1 MFSKK
6 RSANIEHAHAQTLQK
21 ANDQTANDQT
31 ANDQTANDQT
41 ACKYE
46 RQEQISFCPT
56 SYVPYVGNVVDNQ
69 QVHHLYPT
77 QSIQQSHYQQP
88 VYVYPVQTCQVYPVS
103 YYDQSLYQSQ
113 QPSYFPQQM
122 PYVYQVPTQ
131 ETFVTQTQVQQV
143 NSQTQ
148 TSPIQSV
155 EDPSTK
161 PLTHPSVPQQS
172 TQPIQYQDQHFVK
185 QFVDTVKLQLL
196 LQQISRDVLIQ
207 VINQMDHNTLAQ
219 LLPQVFP
226 QVLNEVLPQ
235 VLPQIVNNTYITE
248 QSM

>member
-1 MFSKK
+1 
-6 RSANIEHAHAQTLQK
+6 
-21 ANDQTANDQT
+21 
-31 ANDQTANDQT
+31 
-41 ACKYE
+41 
-46 RQEQISFCPT
+46 
-56 SYVPYVGNVVDNQ
+56 
-69 QVHHLYPT
+69 
-77 QSIQQSHYQQP
+77 
-88 VYVYPVQTCQVYPVS
+88 
-103 YYDQSLYQSQ
+103 
-113 QPSYFPQQM
+113 M